1 MTIGLYYYTLAILL
15 MSVVSAAMCVA
26 MLVVTRRRI
35 HFYGA
40 LGLCIAFLDVGLTFR
55 TDFMGAGR
63 EAHISSAYDINGP
76 IESFILAAS
85 LVACMYLVM
94 LEFFGKSRLGAI
106 VPTALVLTLSPLAL
120 LIEHPMWREYA
131 FFSVRDLAFLSV
143 FICAAI
149 WYFQTKDK
157 TERLRI
163 REHRQFYW
171 WAVFF
176 TVATLVW
183 NTYFLVF
190 VSYDHVSLDAIPFL
204 PERNFAE
211 NALLV
216 TFGVQACHVAVT
228 SLRMR
233 YEQAPKYT
241 DDDRRQEY
249 LRRRSGDFGKAHGL
263 SARETE
269 VLFHLVSGK
278 DNKEIAETLFLAVS
292 TVKVHIHHILAK
304 TGHSNRV
311 ELTQQFWS
319 RL

>member
-1 MTIGLYYYTLAILL
+1 MTIGLYYYTLAVLL
-15 MSVVSAAMCVA
+15 MAVVSAAMCVS
-26 MLVVTRRRI
+26 MFVVTRRRI
-35 HFYGA
+35 HFFGA
-40 LGLCIAFLDVGLTFR
+40 IGFAIAFLDVGLTFR

-76 IESFILAAS
+76 IESFLLAAG
-85 LVACMYLVM
+85 LVACMYLAV
-94 LEFFGKSRLGAI
+94 LEFFDKPRQLAI

-120 LIEHPMWREYA
+120 LIEDPMWREYA
-131 FFSVRDLAFLSV
+131 FFTVRDIAFLSV
-143 FICAAI
+143 FVAAAI
-149 WYFQTKDK
+149 WYFRSKDQ

-163 REHRQFYW
+163 REHRTFYA

-176 TVATLVW
+176 TVATLIW

-190 VSYDHVSLDAIPFL
+190 VSYENVSLDAIPFL

-211 NALLV
+211 NALLI
-216 TFGVQACHVAVT
+216 TFGVQACSIAVK
-228 SLRMR
+228 SLQMR

-249 LRRRSGDFGKAHGL
+249 LRRRSEDFGKRHGL

-278 DNKEIAETLFLAVS
+278 DNREIAETLYLAVS
-292 TVKVHIHHILAK
+292 TIKVHIHHILGK

-311 ELTQQFWS
+311 ELIQQFWS